1 MGDRKMKKLIGLLLA
16 MTMMMVFI
24 GGCAPKKEEVKVV
37 DLKAVH
43 EAVKESLGEDYYP
56 NQEIPYEMIDSFT
69 GIKEED
75 LESYIAE
82 MPMISMSVDTFIA
95 MKAKEGKG
103 DDLEAGLEKYR
114 KYLVE
119 ESMQYPMNMA
129 KVNAAKVVRHGD
141 YLFFIMLGKY
151 DDRLDATEEEQIEF
165 ARLEIEKIEEVI
177 NKFFE

>member
-1 MGDRKMKKLIGLLLA
+1 MKKIIGLLLA
-16 MTMMMVFI
+16 MTMMVVFI
-24 GGCAPKKEEVKVV
+24 GGCTPKKEEVKIV

-56 NQEIPYEMIDSFT
+56 DSEMEFEMIENFT

-75 LESYIAE
+75 LEFYIAE

-103 DDLEAGLEKYR
+103 DDVEAGLEKYR

-141 YLFFIMLGKY
+141 YVFFLMLGKY
-151 DDRLDATEEEQIEF
+151 DDRLEATEEEQIEF
-165 ARLEIEKIEEVI
+165 AKLEIENVEKVI

>member
-1 MGDRKMKKLIGLLLA
+1 MKKIIGLLLA
-16 MTMMMVFI
+16 MTMMVVFI
-24 GGCAPKKEEVKVV
+24 GGCTPKKEQVKVV

-56 NQEIPYEMIDSFT
+56 NQEMTYEMIENFT

-103 DDLEAGLEKYR
+103 DDVEAGLEKYR

-119 ESMQYPMNMA
+119 ESMQYPMNLA

-141 YLFFIMLGKY
+141 YIFFLMLGKY
-151 DDRLDATEEEQIEF
+151 DDRLEATEEEQIEF
-165 ARLEIEKIEEVI
+165 AKLEIENVEKTI
-177 NKFFE
+177 NEFFE